1 MGRNGLDAS
10 ERMSETCCLKMGGM
24 FSFLPLPFLGE
35 PGSNKC
41 FPLAETERRSAICLF
56 IGRHTGFWRQTGICY
71 NEWDKMCHLITRKR
85 EGTQRHDSPLYR

>member
-41 FPLAETERRSAICLF
+41 FPLAVTSGDRPSACLS
-56 IGRHTGFWRQTGICY
+56 GGIPAFGG
-71 NEWDKMCHLITRKR
+71 KRVFAIMSGTRCAI
-85 EGTQRHDSPLYR
+85 